1 MKRNTIK
8 SYVIP
13 LFLSFL
19 SIIVLLIPG
28 TATAN
33 AAATKVDTFDFG
45 PKNDL
50 KFNWNKSL
58 TSLSQLTTNNSSIK
72 KGTINKVGPNTS
84 SAILGKW
91 YLAWNKGDLKTG
103 DHLKINYKNMG
114 TFQGK
119 AIDLDLDL
127 STFTTG
133 DNKYDAF
140 NEIIID
146 GKSYKNF
153 IWFYPNSSILDGF
166 TYNGFGIS
174 GGTFNFKYTSD
185 GTAVDLGSSAYIT
198 AASLNGR
205 NATAVN
211 GSAFLHQ
218 EFVGYEKMGSN
229 PYYVTKNTAL
239 GEYTNPITKSG
250 TVVGGIASTDANF
263 VDAVGDPG
271 YTKGAVTY
279 KVVGKNPKFTIGT
292 TAFNQWITF
301 GTTPIWN
308 TNPEKPT
315 KQVFNKPGTD
325 AAANNID
332 KTMIAKGSDV
342 YYHINQKFGAL
353 GTAADNLTKYSS
365 FTITDTFDNTKMDF
379 KSGRLLLKNGSTFT
393 VADAAGT
400 IKVSGNKVTYTA
412 SSGFLNNNSTYGKTY
427 VLELYMKA
435 KTDASL
441 IAKNTATTNF
451 NNRYPQ
457 DTNTVENY
465 FPKTPTKKV
474 TQDGKDVNGRN
485 RGQKGSSTAPLKTGS
500 VVEYT
505 VNYPFHKKGTDTN
518 SDHYKSLKIND
529 PLDSRLRYET
539 GSAKIIDN
547 STKQDIT
554 DQGTMKYDE
563 ATKTL
568 SWEASAAWLAATPL
582 DGRSIDLVFKAKLP
596 STDQFDIKNKATVTV
611 DGFQESTNEVINGVD
626 YYLPNLVIPKTGNTH
641 LIKLS
646 LISVMGLIFSALVFV
661 IGKLKNKVK

>member
-1 MKRNTIK
+1 MKKNIIK
-8 SYVIP
+8 NCVIP
-13 LFLSFL
+13 LLFSFL
-19 SIIVLLIPG
+19 TILMVFVSG
-28 TATAN
+28 STAH
-33 AAATKVDTFDFG
+33 AAAQKVDSFDFG
-45 PKNDL
+45 PKNSL
-50 KFNWNKSL
+50 KFNGNKSL
-58 TSLSQLTTNNSSIK
+58 TSTSQLSSTNSAVK
-72 KGTINKVGPNTS
+72 KGVITKVGPNTD
-84 SAILGKW
+84 SAILGNH
-91 YLAWNKGDLKTG
+91 YLAWNKGDLKSG

-114 TFQGK
+114 TFKGK
-119 AIDLDLDL
+119 AIDLTLDL
-127 STFTTG
+127 SGFTTG

-140 NEIIID
+140 HEIIID

-153 IWFYPNSSILDGF
+153 IWFYPSTSILDGF
-166 TYNGFGIS
+166 TYSGFGIS
-174 GGTFNFKYTSD
+174 SATFNFKYTD
-185 GTAVDLGSSAYIT
+185 GSGDVTLDDTSYMTIG
-198 AASLNGR
+198 SLNGR
-205 NATAVN
+205 NAVAVN
-211 GSAFLHQ
+211 GSKFLHQ
-218 EFVGYEKMGSN
+218 EFTGYEKMGSN
-229 PYYVTKNTAL
+229 PYYLTKNTAL
-239 GEYTNPITKSG
+239 AEYTNPITKSG
-250 TVVGGIASTDANF
+250 NVVGGIATTDANF

-271 YTKGAVTY
+271 YTRGAVTY
-279 KVVGKNPKFTIGT
+279 KLTGKNPKFTLGT
-292 TAFNQWITF
+292 TAFNQW
-301 GTTPIWN
+301 TTMSTANNWN
-308 TNPEKPT
+308 AYPEKPV
-315 KQVFNKPGTD
+315 KQVFNKPGTEN
-325 AAANNID
+325 AENNID
-332 KTMIAKGSDV
+332 KKMIAKGSDV
-342 YYHINQKFGAL
+342 YYHITQKFGSL
-353 GTAADNLTKYSS
+353 GSGGDQLTRYSS
-365 FTITDTFDNTKMDF
+365 FTITDTFDNTKMDY

-400 IKVSGNKVTYTA
+400 IKLSGNKVTYTA

-661 IGKLKNKVK
+661 IGKQKNKVK